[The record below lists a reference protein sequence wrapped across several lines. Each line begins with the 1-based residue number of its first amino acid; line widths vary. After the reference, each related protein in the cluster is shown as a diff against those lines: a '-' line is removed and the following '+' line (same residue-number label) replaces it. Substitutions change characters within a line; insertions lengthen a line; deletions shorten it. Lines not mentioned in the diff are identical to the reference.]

1 MLLKL
6 KSELSL
12 ESPDICPT
20 CWTVRAEF
28 LRSVVA
34 NYPAIL
40 SVLVVEYRGNA
51 EATASVRG
59 VHAVTVKFSFLFGIV
74 LAEKVFSMTDRLSK
88 ALQGRCMFCK

>member
-12 ESPDICPT
+12 ESPDFKPICPT
-20 CWTVRAEF
+20 CWTVKAEF

-34 NYPAIL
+34 NYPVIL

-51 EATASVRG
+51 EGTASVRG
-59 VHAVTVKFSFLFGIV
+59 VHAVMVKFPFCLV
-74 LAEKVFSMTDRLSK
+74 LCLLKRSLA
-88 ALQGRCMFCK
+88 